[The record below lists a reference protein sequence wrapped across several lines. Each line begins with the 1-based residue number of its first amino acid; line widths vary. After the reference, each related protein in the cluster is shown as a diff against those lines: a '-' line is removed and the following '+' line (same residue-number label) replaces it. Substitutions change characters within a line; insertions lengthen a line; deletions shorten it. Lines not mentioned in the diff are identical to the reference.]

1 MGVIIVKGTTRSR
14 KQTAWTVVAAIFMVG
29 FIAGLGL
36 RIYGSSQTS
45 HYTGPDHM
53 ATGNGRVYISANGD
67 LFVLTDIGDM
77 LLQLTREQLDMQ
89 GDVTDLRMMPDGRL
103 LIAERRPAR
112 IRLCNTTN
120 WSCQPVKVPHLDRK
134 LGNQFKV
141 LPDPDGNTLYV
152 TDSTR
157 KGPLYKLDIAAGTM
171 IPILEG
177 VLSGANDIRW
187 SPDGLLWVADSGHQ
201 RIVQLKLQAGRAQL
215 TGFPFST
222 KNRASYGNRTWPMML
237 QYLPS
242 GEWAVTQSTSH
253 GGRADILIYK
263 DAQTPE
269 RRLPLDDRLDP
280 IDLVVANGWLIAS
293 DIQGFALYS
302 IDTATGTSQP
312 WGDLNIND
320 WLGYQKSQHRF
331 YQRWIDGGMV
341 IMILTAPFMLLGGYM
356 GTPKSQRDA
365 LLHAGHIVR
374 LQPSA
379 AEFVPMS
386 SIYWLRRRRK
396 IDRVVRFLAPAIT
409 VLLLLLVGALGYA
422 MHLVSDTVPPEQ
434 QAELLRVFLVAAVVA
449 IGILPIIYLNMRI
462 VRGQLGTDGLR
473 VFVRYPNGDE
483 GSSPINQI
491 LYTANL
497 LRFGRHSVSVGGWQ
511 GQALYEQGE
520 IENYI
525 APLLREGRKVS
536 AVGMAWRQMLS
547 GEPGPTYTYI
557 YVVALVALA
566 VYIKIFT

>member
-1 MGVIIVKGTTRSR
+1 
-14 KQTAWTVVAAIFMVG
+14 
-29 FIAGLGL
+29 
-36 RIYGSSQTS
+36 
-45 HYTGPDHM
+45 
-53 ATGNGRVYISANGD
+53 
-67 LFVLTDIGDM
+67 
-77 LLQLTREQLDMQ
+77 
-89 GDVTDLRMMPDGRL
+89 
-103 LIAERRPAR
+103 
-112 IRLCNTTN
+112 
-120 WSCQPVKVPHLDRK
+120 
-134 LGNQFKV
+134 
-141 LPDPDGNTLYV
+141 
-152 TDSTR
+152 
-157 KGPLYKLDIAAGTM
+157 
-171 IPILEG
+171 
-177 VLSGANDIRW
+177 
-187 SPDGLLWVADSGHQ
+187 
-201 RIVQLKLQAGRAQL
+201 
-215 TGFPFST
+215 
-222 KNRASYGNRTWPMML
+222 
-237 QYLPS
+237 
-242 GEWAVTQSTSH
+242 
-253 GGRADILIYK
+253 
-263 DAQTPE
+263 
-269 RRLPLDDRLDP
+269 
-280 IDLVVANGWLIAS
+280 
-293 DIQGFALYS
+293 
-302 IDTATGTSQP
+302 
-312 WGDLNIND
+312 
-320 WLGYQKSQHRF
+320 
-331 YQRWIDGGMV
+331 MV